1 MGNTFLE
8 TQINNYI
15 HSDPF
20 TSNIFLPK
28 LSEEISDKDD
38 KSSNILEMN
47 ENIIDNESS
56 KHDKKVGEK
65 ISYFMDEYL
74 QNFDRNSIFKEPF
87 ESNKIDIDE
96 YYFNFKRQK
105 NMKDSYYPNLTY
117 RVKNLKKNIITLF
130 IFDWDNTLLP
140 TYFLAKENILYED
153 EIPSEYL
160 GIFSLLEDS
169 IFKLLKFCNDKGD
182 TYIITNSS
190 VGWVEYSIYKYYPGL
205 SKLLNDI
212 NIISAKYEYEHI
224 YKENNKIWKEKA
236 FLSLK
241 EKINKNFAS
250 NIICFGD
257 SYTELEAG
265 KKLASEIENCF
276 IKTIKFKEKPEPED
290 IINQINL
297 ILTKINYIN
306 SRLKNLSIT
315 IEQSVK

>member
-1 MGNTFLE
+1 
-8 TQINNYI
+8 
-15 HSDPF
+15 
-20 TSNIFLPK
+20 
-28 LSEEISDKDD
+28 
-38 KSSNILEMN
+38 
-47 ENIIDNESS
+47 
-56 KHDKKVGEK
+56 
-65 ISYFMDEYL
+65 
-74 QNFDRNSIFKEPF
+74 
-87 ESNKIDIDE
+87 
-96 YYFNFKRQK
+96 
-105 NMKDSYYPNLTY
+105 MKDSYYPNLTY
-117 RVKNLKKNIITLF
+117 RVKNLKKNIINLF

-297 ILTKINYIN
+297 ILTKINY
-306 SRLKNLSIT
+306 LSTYIRRK
-315 IEQSVK
+315 S